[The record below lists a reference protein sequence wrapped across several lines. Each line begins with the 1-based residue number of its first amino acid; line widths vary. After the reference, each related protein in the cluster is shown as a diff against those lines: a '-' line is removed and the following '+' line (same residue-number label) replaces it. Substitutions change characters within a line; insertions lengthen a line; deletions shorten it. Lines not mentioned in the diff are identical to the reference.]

1 MKKKLNFFCVLMLI
15 VMASQVIMTFVT
27 GADAFAEGW
36 ERGRNAEPVST
47 WSALA
52 GLFME
57 MLVVI
62 AAISSFWCFVRFIL
76 NVNRDKVFV
85 WDNVILL
92 RITGLGLLI
101 AGLFAAVDEFLH
113 GNGFTQVYE
122 DYIDVLLFCVFN
134 LIVAEVFAIGL
145 KLKLEQDLTI

>member
-1 MKKKLNFFCVLMLI
+1 
-15 VMASQVIMTFVT
+15 
-27 GADAFAEGW
+27 
-36 ERGRNAEPVST
+36 
-47 WSALA
+47 
-52 GLFME
+52 ME

-92 RITGLGLLI
+92 RITGLGLLV

-113 GNGFTQVYE
+113 GSGFTQVYE